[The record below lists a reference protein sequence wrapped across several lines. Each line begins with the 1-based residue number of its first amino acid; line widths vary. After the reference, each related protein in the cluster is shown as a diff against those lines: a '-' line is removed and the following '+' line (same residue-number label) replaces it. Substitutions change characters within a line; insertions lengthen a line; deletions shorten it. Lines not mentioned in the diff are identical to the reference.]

1 MTLSWIIDI
10 ILILRFSGR
19 ELVWKNELANIDILI
34 LRRRIEQYMKNT
46 KSLYACSYKEV
57 MTILGYLSIN
67 DLSKIPIDKL
77 EFFLEN
83 MDDTY
88 EYELD
93 KTKSFQE
100 QKMLPVTEAILAN
113 LFTDYLSIPFQAKNG
128 ADIVVE
134 DIFNQVDDEEIEEE
148 ICEEDA
154 KPEVNIIEYKPT
166 FFCVLVQKIKK
177 WFWRWRHTDKEL

>member
-1 MTLSWIIDI
+1 
-10 ILILRFSGR
+10 
-19 ELVWKNELANIDILI
+19 
-34 LRRRIEQYMKNT
+34 MKNT
-46 KSLYACSYKEV
+46 KNLYACSYKEV

-88 EYELD
+88 NYEID

-128 ADIVVE
+128 ADIIVE
-134 DIFNQVDDEEIEEE
+134 NIFKQGEDESAQEEIYEEKSETE
-148 ICEEDA
+148 I
-154 KPEVNIIEYKPT
+154 NIIEYKPT
-166 FFCVLVQKIKK
+166 FFRIIIQKIKK
-177 WFWRWRHTDKEL
+177 WFLRWRHTDKEL